1 MVYYYHEGKRNL
13 KKESNMAKEKIKKD
27 CSKQRTSKTYCPECG
42 YHIRGKNHD
51 EGDLHKQEMNKKKK
65 E

>member
-1 MVYYYHEGKRNL
+1 
-13 KKESNMAKEKIKKD
+13 MAKEKIKKD